1 MNYNRTII
9 AGNLTKDPE
18 LRQTA
23 NGTSVCTFSV
33 AMNEHQKDGTNR
45 VSFVEC
51 QAFSKSAENIAKYFK
66 KGQQIIVEGRL
77 QQQTWKDKK
86 TNENRSKLI
95 VLLEHWEF
103 VGSKNDN
110 AGDVQKQEATTK
122 VNAASQSDY
131 IEDDDVPF

>member
-1 MNYNRTII
+1 MNYNRTIL

-23 NGTSVCTFSV
+23 NGTSVSTFSV
-33 AMNEHQKDGTNR
+33 AMNERQKDGSNR

-51 QAFSKSAENIAKYFK
+51 QAFSKSAENIARYFK
-66 KGQQIIVEGRL
+66 KGQQILVEGRL

-110 AGDVQKQEATTK
+110 AGEAKQEATTK
-122 VNAASQSDY
+122 ANTANQSDY
-131 IEDDDVPF
+131 LEDEDVPF